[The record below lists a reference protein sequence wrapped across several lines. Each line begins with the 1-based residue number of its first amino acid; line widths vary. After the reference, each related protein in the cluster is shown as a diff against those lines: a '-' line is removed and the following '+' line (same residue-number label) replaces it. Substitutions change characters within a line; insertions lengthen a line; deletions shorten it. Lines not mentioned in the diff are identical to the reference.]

1 MYLLGMRKIF
11 LAAALLAAPACTK
24 ADKQA
29 DKVQTVTVDAADQ
42 AITAG
47 QAQAVDAN
55 GVATRKRMGVVPG
68 AVLLTDSESFAI
80 SELPADKGKPLVF
93 YCANTSCGASHQAA
107 QKAMTAGYQHVE
119 VMPDGIAGWVKAG
132 KKTQNI

>member
-1 MYLLGMRKIF
+1 VYLLGMRKIF

-24 ADKQA
+24 ADQQA
-29 DKVQTVTVDAADQ
+29 DKLQTVSVDAADK
-42 AITAG
+42 AIAAG

-55 GVATRKRMGVVPG
+55 GVTTRKRMGVVPG

-80 SELPADKGKPLVF
+80 SELPSDKGKPLVF
-93 YCANTSCGASHQAA
+93 YCANTECSASHQAA

-132 KKTQNI
+132 KKTQTI